1 MLEVFVGRQP
11 IFDRQLNIFGYELL
25 FRKYETDTKADIMDG
40 DQATSQ
46 VILNTFMEI
55 GLERLVGDGLA
66 FINLTRSFVLEKY
79 PLPIAKD
86 RVVLE
91 ILESNIMDKALVE
104 ALKTFG
110 SRGYQI
116 ALDDVVSP
124 ENLGPFLDIADIVKV
139 DLMAVERSRLREYIT
154 EFRKHHVKML
164 AEKVETIEDF
174 DLCKGLGF
182 DFFQGYFLCKP
193 NVVRGRKMPA
203 MRLNTLRLLAE
214 LHNPNIEFQ
223 ELENIVKQDVSLS
236 YKLLRLINSAY
247 YTRPVKVQS
256 IRQALTLLGIKKVQ
270 AWVSLLFLSKIE
282 EKPHELMHTAMVRA
296 HMCEL
301 LAQKQKQ
308 KQKDT
313 ETDFTVGL
321 FSVLDSLLDLP
332 LAEVLSSLSF
342 SDEINTALLQHQGR
356 LGEELDCVLA
366 YEKGDWDKVMDYSHN
381 KPSDIRDAYLEAL
394 KWARLVNAEMGY

>member
-116 ALDDVVSP
+116 ALDEVVSP